1 MKAIDGIKLFFIII
15 FSFIIGGIVSISLLK
30 FTPLI
35 SEILGTSNNTIITKN
50 STKVYE
56 KSSLAASIEKIY
68 DATVVVQTYQ
78 QDQLMGS
85 GSGFVY
91 KVDNKYGYI
100 LTNEHVVSDSKEIK
114 VLFTSS
120 EEVEATYLGGD
131 QYLDLAVLR
140 VNKKYVK
147 QIASIGSSEKINL
160 GDTVFTVGSP
170 MGADYAGSVTSG
182 ILSGKDRMIAV
193 NVQTARSTDWMM
205 RVLQFD
211 ASINPGNS
219 GGPLLNVNGE
229 VIGICSLKLVDD
241 QIEGMGFAIPIEYA
255 MNHVE
260 SLEKG
265 KKIEWPVLGI
275 SMINVTDTVSLY
287 QAGVRLSSN
296 VKEGVYV
303 ADTTSGAKTA
313 GLRKG
318 DIIVKLNGKK
328 TSDIAHLR
336 YELYQHQAGDVVT
349 ITYIRNNKETTA
361 KAKLGK

>member
-1 MKAIDGIKLFFIII
+1 
-15 FSFIIGGIVSISLLK
+15 
-30 FTPLI
+30 
-35 SEILGTSNNTIITKN
+35 
-50 STKVYE
+50 
-56 KSSLAASIEKIY
+56 
-68 DATVVVQTYQ
+68 
-78 QDQLMGS
+78 
-85 GSGFVY
+85 
-91 KVDNKYGYI
+91 
-100 LTNEHVVSDSKEIK
+100 
-114 VLFTSS
+114 
-120 EEVEATYLGGD
+120 
-131 QYLDLAVLR
+131 
-140 VNKKYVK
+140 
-147 QIASIGSSEKINL
+147 
-160 GDTVFTVGSP
+160 
-170 MGADYAGSVTSG
+170 
-182 ILSGKDRMIAV
+182 MIAV

>member
-30 FTPLI
+30 FTPII

-160 GDTVFTVGSP
+160 PAIKSK
-170 MGADYAGSVTSG
+170 
-182 ILSGKDRMIAV
+182 LSQQSLSNRSNGGKHFF
-193 NVQTARSTDWMM
+193 
-205 RVLQFD
+205 QFSKNN
-211 ASINPGNS
+211 SI
-219 GGPLLNVNGE
+219 
-229 VIGICSLKLVDD
+229 
-241 QIEGMGFAIPIEYA
+241 
-255 MNHVE
+255 E
-260 SLEKG
+260 SKQECRKFLE
-265 KKIEWPVLGI
+265 
-275 SMINVTDTVSLY
+275 M
-287 QAGVRLSSN
+287 
-296 VKEGVYV
+296 
-303 ADTTSGAKTA
+303 
-313 GLRKG
+313 
-318 DIIVKLNGKK
+318 
-328 TSDIAHLR
+328 
-336 YELYQHQAGDVVT
+336 
-349 ITYIRNNKETTA
+349 
-361 KAKLGK
+361 